1 VLASFSTAYITPS
14 LYQLYSE
21 FGNTS
26 LTPEENTTIEA
37 GFETELFNKRL
48 RLNVVGFYRDEKNSF
63 GFYFDPTTLD
73 AFYININGKNKAKGI
88 ETGLS
93 VAVSNQ
99 IKFNGN
105 YTFTQVDEALNRL
118 IPRHK
123 ANASLDFQLS
133 IRTLFNV
140 SYQYFDARND
150 AFFDGTTFQTTT
162 VELGSYQ
169 LFNFLFKQELIKNR
183 LSFFGTV
190 TNILKEEFT
199 ENVGYATRG
208 RNFRVGLNIT
218 L

>member
-1 VLASFSTAYITPS
+1 
-14 LYQLYSE
+14 
-21 FGNTS
+21 
-26 LTPEENTTIEA
+26 
-37 GFETELFNKRL
+37 
-48 RLNVVGFYRDEKNSF
+48 
-63 GFYFDPTTLD
+63 
-73 AFYININGKNKAKGI
+73 
-88 ETGLS
+88 
-93 VAVSNQ
+93 
-99 IKFNGN
+99 
-105 YTFTQVDEALNRL
+105 
-118 IPRHK
+118 
-123 ANASLDFQLS
+123 
-133 IRTLFNV
+133 V